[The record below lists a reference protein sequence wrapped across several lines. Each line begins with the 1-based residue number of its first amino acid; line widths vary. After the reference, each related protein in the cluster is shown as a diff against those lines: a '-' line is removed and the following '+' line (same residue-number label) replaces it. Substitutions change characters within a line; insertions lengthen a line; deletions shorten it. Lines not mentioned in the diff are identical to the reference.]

1 MNSES
6 EFQKVG
12 KKMPYSVPEG
22 FFDQITGRTLVKA
35 RQREKIHRK
44 TVLMWRLAAVA
55 ASVAVLFAL
64 GYLVLSPLPEKNC
77 EQTAQQMPSMLQPE
91 VISQSPK
98 VTAESQPK
106 EDFVPVITDK
116 EEITVSPESEEIND
130 VLSAL
135 SNDELLQLA
144 ILYKSD
150 IFLEETE
157 NNLQ

>member
-1 MNSES
+1 MNTES

-22 FFDQITGRTLVKA
+22 FFDQITGKTLDEA
-35 RQREKIHRK
+35 RQREKIRRK
-44 TVLMWRLAAVA
+44 TVLMWRSVAVA
-55 ASVAVLFAL
+55 ASLAALFAL
-64 GYLVLSPLPEKNC
+64 GYLVLSPLSEKNI
-77 EQTAQQMPSMLQPE
+77 EQTARNMTSVPQSE
-91 VISQSPK
+91 VTPQSQEVP
-98 VTAESQPK
+98 AESQPK
-106 EDFVPVITDK
+106 EDVVQVITDK
-116 EEITVSPESEEIND
+116 KAITASPESEEIDD

-157 NNLQ
+157 NYLR